1 VRQLL
6 PQPLDDVDLEDCY
19 LGDPREPVGARPW
32 VTVNMASSVDGATAL
47 TGRSGGLGGAA
58 DRLAFHALRSAADVI
73 LVGAG
78 TARAEH
84 YGPVR
89 GPDAHVERRRAAG
102 RNEPARIAVVTRGLD
117 LDLDTPLFTDNDVR
131 PLVFTSSRADPERR
145 RAVQEV
151 ADVVD
156 AGDVDVELDR
166 VVAHLGADGVRCVVC
181 EGGPTLNGFL
191 IALGLIDEWC
201 WTIGPLLAGGTS
213 SRASHGSAPLPAH
226 PMVLDRLL
234 TDGRDLLTRYLTSRD
249 S

>member
-1 VRQLL
+1 
-6 PQPLDDVDLEDCY
+6 
-19 LGDPREPVGARPW
+19 
-32 VTVNMASSVDGATAL
+32 
-47 TGRSGGLGGAA
+47 
-58 DRLAFHALRSAADVI
+58 
-73 LVGAG
+73 
-78 TARAEH
+78 
-84 YGPVR
+84 
-89 GPDAHVERRRAAG
+89 
-102 RNEPARIAVVTRGLD
+102 VVTRGLD